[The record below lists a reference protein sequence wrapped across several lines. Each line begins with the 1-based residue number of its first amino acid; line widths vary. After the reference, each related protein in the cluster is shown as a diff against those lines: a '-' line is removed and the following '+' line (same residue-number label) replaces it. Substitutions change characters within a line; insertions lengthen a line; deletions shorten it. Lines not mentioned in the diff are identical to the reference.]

1 MGGESGA
8 KARILVV
15 DDSKL
20 MRKAALKML
29 GDEFDV
35 ITADDGVDA
44 WDLLEQDASIRVV
57 FTDLNM
63 PRLDGYELLKRVR
76 AAEDPGVQGL
86 PVIVVTGAEN
96 DEAARMQA
104 LDTGATDFITKPFTT
119 SDLVAR
125 ARAHATHQRVTRE
138 LQAQSMLDNLTGL
151 ANKAGLLDR
160 LQQDI
165 AYARRHQQPLSLV
178 RLEIEDFRRFFLY
191 YGRELA
197 DALVLQVARL
207 VRARIRKE
215 DTAARIGLGGFA
227 LSLPG
232 GQAEGIAGMIQRLRA
247 EISAHAPTDEDGN
260 VIEVALRSAVLAPD
274 LGAGPSAQAVFDQCQ
289 ALLEATA
296 VALPVPRDVIVD
308 AAVLPEVVSGQSL
321 APPSL
326 VVESLVPAGATV
338 DASPAMSVTVEA
350 PPASEPAGVA
360 VARTGA
366 APVAPAHVP
375 ESIAP
380 AVAET
385 AAAAA
390 QGATPAT
397 AAPASAAPTAP
408 AAAPA
413 APSPPEPLRLDPLF
427 DHLARGDSQPILQK
441 LPQVITRLLPL
452 FRLLGPN
459 QRAQLIQFL
468 QKLG

>member
-138 LQAQSMLDNLTGL
+138 LQAQSMVDNLTGL

-308 AAVLPEVVSGQSL
+308 AAVPAEIAGATSDAPSPTIAAQAL
-321 APPSL
+321 APPAAAER
-326 VVESLVPAGATV
+326 VEVRPAPPP
-338 DASPAMSVTVEA
+338 PAPVEA
-350 PPASEPAGVA
+350 PPAAAAGFA
-360 VARTGA
+360 VARETVESA
-366 APVAPAHVP
+366 APVRTP
-375 ESIAP
+375 EPI
-380 AVAET
+380 
-385 AAAAA
+385 AAAA
-390 QGATPAT
+390 PAAAAVAHTT
-397 AAPASAAPTAP
+397 APAP
-408 AAAPA
+408 AAAPTPSAPTPA
-413 APSPPEPLRLDPLF
+413 APTEPLRLDPLF

>member
-138 LQAQSMLDNLTGL
+138 LQAQSMVDNLTGL

-308 AAVLPEVVSGQSL
+308 AAVPAEIAAATSDAPSPTIAAEAL
-321 APPSL
+321 APPAAAER
-326 VVESLVPAGATV
+326 VEVRPAPPP
-338 DASPAMSVTVEA
+338 PAPVEA
-350 PPASEPAGVA
+350 PPAAAAGFA
-360 VARTGA
+360 VARETVESA
-366 APVAPAHVP
+366 APVRTP
-375 ESIAP
+375 EPI
-380 AVAET
+380 
-385 AAAAA
+385 AAAA
-390 QGATPAT
+390 PAAAAVAHTT
-397 AAPASAAPTAP
+397 APAP
-408 AAAPA
+408 AAAPTPSAPTPA
-413 APSPPEPLRLDPLF
+413 APTEPLRLDPLF